1 VRTSG
6 TRAQYAGKWWLYG
19 RPRPEMRTAL
29 GGLSRFIATPAVS
42 KHRIYVWVR
51 SDVLCNQGTLVYA
64 RDDDYFFG
72 VLQSRVHEI
81 WARRKGTQLREAESG
96 FRYTPTTCFETFSF
110 PFPPREEPS
119 NDARMESIASAA
131 RELVKKRDI
140 WLNPPGASDQELKRR
155 TLTKLY
161 NQNPTWLKDV
171 HRELDE
177 AVLGAYGWPESSSDQ
192 EILTRL
198 LKLNAE
204 RFAAEQ
210 AQKSLKFETEQ
221 APKKVAASVTIAQK
235 QKQKQ
240 KLKS

>member
-1 VRTSG
+1 
-6 TRAQYAGKWWLYG
+6 
-19 RPRPEMRTAL
+19 
-29 GGLSRFIATPAVS
+29 
-42 KHRIYVWVR
+42 
-51 SDVLCNQGTLVYA
+51 
-64 RDDDYFFG
+64 
-72 VLQSRVHEI
+72 
-81 WARRKGTQLREAESG
+81 
-96 FRYTPTTCFETFSF
+96 
-110 PFPPREEPS
+110 
-119 NDARMESIASAA
+119 MESIASAA

-240 KLKS
+240 KLKSWFPNHVLTEQVVKFPELLLQRLLVVARNTAMRLGEFHERSVAEFWPAARVNQFSALAASCPSANGLVLKDPSLSPRHDKILARKDFEHGTGRAEVALVSALRY